1 MYKYIF
7 TKLEGEPV
15 EVTNDVF
22 NVGATPCFKSI
33 CFFNCNSS
41 KIFLFCNSAISES
54 KDFVFIKK
62 KKIIIIINNIT
73 S

>member
-1 MYKYIF
+1 MILFCNLNKIIYEYIF

-62 KKIIIIINNIT
+62 KK
-73 S
+73 